1 MNRIQEPG
9 VSVPKSY
16 KGIYLAF
23 FKLSFLKAQF
33 TQMYRNFLK
42 KGVVSALFN
51 FFFFPQH
58 NTYSENFQAI
68 LYIAVKEDIT

>member
-51 FFFFPQH
+51 FFFSL
-58 NTYSENFQAI
+58 NTI
-68 LYIAVKEDIT
+68 HTVKISRLSFTLQ